1 MRLRSRSTTQRRT
14 GDRAETHILDLRNH
28 THIPPLRIHSKIIGG
43 LYSSIASMLE
53 LGLLD
58 EWYFVTVCGHL
69 TISLWRTKYSSHEYF
84 GGLECER

>member
-1 MRLRSRSTTQRRT
+1 MCDSAPGPQPTGKT
-14 GDRAETHILDLRNH
+14 GDRAETHILGLRNH

-58 EWYFVTVCGHL
+58 EWYFVTVYGHL
-69 TISLWRTKYSSHEYF
+69 MVRLRRT
-84 GGLECER
+84 